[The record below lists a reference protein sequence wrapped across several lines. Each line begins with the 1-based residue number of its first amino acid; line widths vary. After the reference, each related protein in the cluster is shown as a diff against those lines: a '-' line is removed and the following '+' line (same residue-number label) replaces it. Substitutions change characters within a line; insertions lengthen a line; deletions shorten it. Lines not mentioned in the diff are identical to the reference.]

1 MSKHPVFV
9 SSSRGAPSVLPVYKV
24 DANNK
29 DRVKRGGGLL
39 GSVVFVFFST
49 IIFIFFFVSIYWGT
63 TFLQTHVDEENS
75 LIRGLPGTRNIIRK
89 WSKKTLSG
97 FDITELGNPPGKHS
111 YHTDDPAAVAEAEAE
126 EAEAEAEEEA
136 DAEEIDAQDAEAEAE
151 AEEGELIEGEVI
163 EGEEE
168 EEQQQ
173 EFVEEG
179 EEENA
184 AGGDDAASA
193 SEGEP
198 EQEAEE
204 VIEEGEPEAEAEA
217 AEEGEEGEEEQA
229 EAEEQ
234 EQ

>member
-49 IIFIFFFVSIYWGT
+49 LIFIFFFVSIYWGT

-89 WSKKTLSG
+89 WSKKSLNG

-126 EAEAEAEEEA
+126 AEAEEAEAEEEA

-168 EEQQQ
+168 EEEEQEQ

-184 AGGDDAASA
+184 AGGDYRASRN
-193 SEGEP
+193 EGE
-198 EQEAEE
+198 QE
-204 VIEEGEPEAEAEA
+204 
-217 AEEGEEGEEEQA
+217 
-229 EAEEQ
+229 
-234 EQ
+234 

>member
-1 MSKHPVFV
+1 MSKHPIFV

-39 GSVVFVFFST
+39 GSVIFVFFST
-49 IIFIFFFVSIYWGT
+49 LIFIFFFVSIYWGT

-111 YHTDDPAAVAEAEAE
+111 YHTDDPAAFSEEEEAE
-126 EAEAEAEEEA
+126 EAEEEEEEEE
-136 DAEEIDAQDAEAEAE
+136 DAEEISAQEAEADSEAEEGEFVEGEVVEEEEEGEPQQDIGEEGEEGEEEFISSGDDARAREGEQEQEQEQEAEAEAE
-151 AEEGELIEGEVI
+151 AEA
-163 EGEEE
+163 GEEE
-168 EEQQQ
+168 Q
-173 EFVEEG
+173 
-179 EEENA
+179 
-184 AGGDDAASA
+184 
-193 SEGEP
+193 
-198 EQEAEE
+198 
-204 VIEEGEPEAEAEA
+204 
-217 AEEGEEGEEEQA
+217 EQA